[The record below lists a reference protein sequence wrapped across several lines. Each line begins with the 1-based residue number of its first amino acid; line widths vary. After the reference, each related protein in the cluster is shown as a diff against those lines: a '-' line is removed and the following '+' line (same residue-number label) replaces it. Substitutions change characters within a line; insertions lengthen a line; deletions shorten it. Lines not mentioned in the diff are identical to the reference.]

1 MTKAGVYMKIPKLSK
16 STLVD
21 RTVEVLYQQ
30 ILDGEIK
37 PGDRLLGEVEMGKG
51 LGVAR
56 TTVRE
61 AYSHLIGLGII
72 ERKDK
77 GIYVATEPSLMIDS
91 RLSSFILGNWEL
103 HQFYE
108 ARRVL
113 ESELVYLA
121 AERATDE
128 EVEEL
133 IQINEKFKENEFEKD
148 DYWQHDKMF
157 HLALA
162 ELADND
168 ILFSMYK
175 ILMELYKKFEE
186 DVSKLNKSGIRNP
199 YLTHKNII
207 NAIKNHDSDTA
218 KELVIEMLSSVEE
231 DIVKQKVKENLV
243 LDKDKEI
250 AGALAK
256 K

>member
-1 MTKAGVYMKIPKLSK
+1 MNIPKLAK
-16 STLVD
+16 SSLVD
-21 RTVEVLYQQ
+21 KTVEVIYQQ
-30 ILDGEIK
+30 ILNGDIK
-37 PGDRLLGEVEMGKG
+37 PGDRLLGELEMGKR

-72 ERKDK
+72 ERRDN
-77 GIYVATEPSLMIDS
+77 GIYVATEPTAIIDS

-113 ESELVYLA
+113 ESELAYLA
-121 AERATDE
+121 AERATE
-128 EVEEL
+128 EEIERL
-133 IQINEKFKENEFEKD
+133 TEINENFKDGRIAQD

-162 ELADND
+162 ELANND

-175 ILMELYKKFEE
+175 ILMELYKKFEDE
-186 DVSKLNKSGIRNP
+186 IYELNKSGVRNP

-207 NAIKNHDSDTA
+207 LAIKSQNPEEA
-218 KELVIEMLSSVEE
+218 RKLVFEMLSTAEE
-231 DIVKQKVKENLV
+231 DIVKQKAKEKFK
-243 LDKDKEI
+243 LDNMTKN
-250 AGALAK
+250 
-256 K
+256 

>member
-1 MTKAGVYMKIPKLSK
+1 MKIPKISK

-21 RTVEVLYQQ
+21 KTVEVLYQQ
-30 ILDGEIK
+30 ILNGEIK
-37 PGDRLLGEVEMGKG
+37 PGDRLLGEIEMGKG

-72 ERKDK
+72 ERRDN
-77 GIYVATEPSLMIDS
+77 GIYVSTRPTSIIDS

-121 AERATDE
+121 AERATKE
-128 EVEEL
+128 EIEEL
-133 IQINEKFKENEFEKD
+133 IEINERFKENGIAKD
-148 DYWQHDKMF
+148 DYWHHDKLF
-157 HLALA
+157 HLTLA
-162 ELADND
+162 ELAGND

-175 ILMELYKKFEE
+175 ILMDLYQKFE
-186 DVSKLNKSGIRNP
+186 DQISKLNESGVRNP
-199 YLTHKNII
+199 YLTHQNII
-207 NAIKNHDSDTA
+207 TAIKNHDSTKA
-218 KELVIEMLSSVEE
+218 KELVVEMLSSVEE
-231 DIVKQKVKENLV
+231 DIVKLKAKENFPS
-243 LDKDKEI
+243 DQK
-250 AGALAK
+250 
-256 K
+256 